1 MDRWPSN
8 LPIDGLIASR
18 AELLHGPE
26 RRRRWSAD
34 EKSRIVAES
43 LEPGVVARHV
53 AFRHRLHP
61 NQLYAWRHALR
72 SEAAA
77 GVEFAPVVVT
87 GTAEPGGCRP
97 IEIVVGNAVVRVGRG
112 ADIGLLGEI
121 VGLLK
126 RLV

>member
-8 LPIDGLIASR
+8 LPINGLIRSR

-43 LEPGVVARHV
+43 LEPGVVVSHV
-53 AFRHRLHP
+53 ALRHGLHP
-61 NQLYAWRHALR
+61 SQLYAWRHAKR
-72 SEAAA
+72 SGATAE
-77 GVEFAPVVVT
+77 VEFAPVVVT
-87 GTAEPGGCRP
+87 GAAEPGGGTP
-97 IEIVVGNAVVRVGRG
+97 IEIAVGGAVVRVRRG

-126 RLV
+126 RLA